1 MKKITNLMLVAIIAM
16 VAVVTSVSAESVECS
31 NSSKVASIDGTTC
44 YDSLNEAITNAGNG
58 KTIKLEKEIDLST
71 QDNSKI
77 YIIVSNAGNLIL
89 DLNGHKIT
97 SAQSGQAT
105 LRVEGGG
112 TLTIKDSSTGGS
124 IEHTGDVV
132 AVLVKKGK
140 VILDGVTITTTGDS
154 GSTNNFGA
162 IQVGSKNQSDQAEL
176 VVKESTTITAS
187 STGIALFG
195 TSSKVTIDGGTIT
208 SESFAVS
215 GNGAAG
221 NGNTIITINNGTLTS
236 NGTAAIYH
244 PQTGNLNING
254 GTISG
259 KTGIALKAGKLT
271 ITNGTITGN
280 GTFETA
286 SVRTGGINSTGAGI
300 QVESNSDY
308 EGDIELNV
316 TGGTIESTDNSA
328 IQEYPNEASETS
340 LRSISI
346 SGNTTLKSNAEKDVL
361 SFSEKFTQQNFIEV
375 GTKLEGKTEG
385 MEIYYEEGATLNSE
399 GVVVKPTANTPS
411 SSPSAADYSELDKKL
426 AEAKKVVKSKYTTES
441 IKALEAAIKA
451 AEGVSRNLNSYNQLI
466 IDNLVKYLNTAMAN
480 LKINNKVPAP
490 NTLDNTLSYVGLA
503 LSSLGI
509 TLISVK
515 KLKNN

>member
-1 MKKITNLMLVAIIAM
+1 MKKITNLILVAIIAM
-16 VAVVTSVSAESVECS
+16 VAAVTSVSAQAGDCS
-31 NSSKVASIDGTTC
+31 DPVAKVDGTTC
-44 YDSLNEAITNAGNG
+44 YDSLNEAINAAANG
-58 KTIKLEKEIDLST
+58 QTITLEKDVNLST
-71 QDNSKI
+71 QDNNKN
-77 YIIVSNAGNLIL
+77 YIIVSNTGNLTL
-89 DLNGHKIT
+89 DLNGKKIT

-124 IEHTGDVV
+124 IEHAGDVV

-300 QVESNSDY
+300 QVESNSYY
-308 EGDIELNV
+308 EGDIELYV

-340 LRSISI
+340 LKSISI
-346 SGNTTLKSNAEKDVL
+346 SGNTTLKSNEDKPVL
-361 SFSEKFTQQNFIEV
+361 SFSNNFTQKNFIKV
-375 GTKLEGKTEG
+375 GTTLKGKTDGVE
-385 MEIYYEEGATLNSE
+385 EYYEEGASLNSE

-466 IDNLVKYLNTAMAN
+466 IDNLVKDLNTAMAN

>member
-1 MKKITNLMLVAIIAM
+1 MKKITNLFLVAIIAM
-16 VAVVTSVSAESVECS
+16 AAVVTSVSANTVDCS
-31 NSSKVASIDGTTC
+31 SGSPVARVDETTC
-44 YDSLNEAITNAGNG
+44 YDSLNAAITAANDGQ
-58 KTIKLEKEIDLST
+58 TITLEKEVNLSN
-71 QDNSKI
+71 QDNNLN
-77 YIIVSNAGNLIL
+77 YIIVSDADNLTL
-89 DLNGHKIT
+89 DLNGKKIT

-112 TLTIKDSSTGGS
+112 TLTIKDSGNSGS

-132 AVLVKKGK
+132 AILVKKGK
-140 VILDGVTITTTGDS
+140 VILDGVTITTSGDS
-154 GSTNNFGA
+154 GQDKNYGA
-162 IQVGSKNQSDQAEL
+162 IQVGRDGESDQAEL
-176 VVKESTTITAS
+176 VVNKNTTITAT
-187 STGIALFG
+187 STGISLFG
-195 TSSKVTIDGGTIT
+195 TASKVTIDGGTIT
-208 SESFAVS
+208 ATSFAVS

-221 NGNTIITINNGTLTS
+221 NGNTTITINDGTLTS
-236 NGTAAIYH
+236 SGTAAIYH

-254 GTISG
+254 GTITG

-271 ITNGTITGN
+271 ITNGTIKGN
-280 GTFETA
+280 GSFEEA
-286 SVRTGGINSTGAGI
+286 SIRTGGINSTGAGI

-308 EGDIELNV
+308 EGNIELNV

-340 LRSISI
+340 LKSISI
-346 SGNTTLKSNAEKDVL
+346 SGNTTLKSNEDKPVL
-361 SFSEKFTQQNFIEV
+361 SFSEKFTQKNFIEV
-375 GTKLEGKTEG
+375 GTKLEGKTEN
-385 MEIYYEEGATLNSE
+385 MAKYYEEGASLNSE

-466 IDNLVKYLNTAMAN
+466 IDNLVKDLNTAMAN

-503 LSSLGI
+503 LGSLGI